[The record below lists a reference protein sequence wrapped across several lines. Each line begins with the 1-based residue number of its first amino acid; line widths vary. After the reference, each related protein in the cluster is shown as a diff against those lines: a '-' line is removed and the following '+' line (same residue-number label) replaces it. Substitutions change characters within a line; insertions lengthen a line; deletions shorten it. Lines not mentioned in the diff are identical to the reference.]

1 MITSAN
7 QSTNTKFTQK
17 NNLKWFRNGTIA
29 EALPFQQYYICLY
42 GSGGNCIEKM
52 KIHKNQITPYYLL
65 SHLSRQCQNPS

>member
-29 EALPFQQYYICLY
+29 EVLPFQQY
-42 GSGGNCIEKM
+42 
-52 KIHKNQITPYYLL
+52 
-65 SHLSRQCQNPS
+65 